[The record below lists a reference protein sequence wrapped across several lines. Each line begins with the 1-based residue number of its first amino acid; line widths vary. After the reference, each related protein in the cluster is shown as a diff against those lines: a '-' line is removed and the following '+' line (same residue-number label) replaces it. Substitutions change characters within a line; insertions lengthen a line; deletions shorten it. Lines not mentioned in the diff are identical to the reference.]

1 VPTRV
6 PRRLSG
12 SRAVPLPPAF
22 EPYVWAATADDVA
35 ARRGLSAAQVL
46 RFDANVPPL
55 PGVPQVPLSRSFE
68 RLHEYPEGTYREL
81 REAAA
86 AYVGVQPEQ
95 IVVGAGADGLIGLV
109 ARTFLASGRRAAVIA
124 PTYPLYAIASSLAG
138 AECFAARLD
147 PAEVAGADVVW
158 VCNPNNPTGELVP
171 AEDLAA
177 VAERLP
183 STTVVVDEA
192 YFEYAGA
199 ESVVPL
205 LARTPNLIAIRTL
218 SKAFGL
224 ASLRVGYAV
233 ASRDVAGELDRR
245 REPAPVSG
253 PGARI
258 AAAALRAPRLDIE
271 ETIAERERVRA
282 ALEHV
287 GFDCPPVHAN
297 FVYVRTP
304 AAEGL
309 AEELEAKGLVVRRH
323 PGAIRITIRLPAE
336 NDVLLAALGAAPE
349 PSPRRSALVVRT
361 TTETAI
367 RVSVE
372 LEGEGRGRVL
382 TGVGFLDHLLTQLA
396 FHGGLDLEVVG
407 AGDLEVDE
415 HHTVEDVL
423 AALGA
428 ALDEALRERE
438 GIARF
443 GSATVPMDEARASAA
458 VDLVRRP
465 HADVRLAF
473 KGDRVGALAPTLL
486 PHALERLAIEGRFTL
501 HVEAAGEDDHHV
513 AEAAFKALG
522 RALRQ
527 ACASERGV
535 ARSTRGET

>member
-1 VPTRV
+1 MRT
-6 PRRLSG
+6 PRRAASP
-12 SRAVPLPPAF
+12 RPAPLPPAF
-22 EPYVWAATADDVA
+22 EPYVWAATAEDVA
-35 ARRGLSAAQVL
+35 ARRALSAAQVL
-46 RFDANVPPL
+46 RFDTNAPPL
-55 PGVPQVPLSRSFE
+55 PGVPQVPLSRSFD

-86 AYVGVQPEQ
+86 AYAGVRPDQ

-109 ARTFLASGRRAAVIA
+109 ARTFLDRGRRAAVIE
-124 PTYPLYAIASSLAG
+124 PTYPLYAVASSVAG
-138 AECFAARLD
+138 AAPYRARLD
-147 PAEVAGADVVW
+147 LAELAEADVVW
-158 VCNPNNPTGELVP
+158 VCNPNNPTGELLP
-171 AEDLAA
+171 AEDLSAL
-177 VAERLP
+177 AEALP
-183 STTVVVDEA
+183 STVVVVDEA

-205 LARTPNLIAIRTL
+205 LARAPNLIAIRTL

-233 ASRDVAGELDRR
+233 ASREVAVELDRR
-245 REPAPVSG
+245 RDPAPVSG

-258 AAAALRAPRLDIE
+258 AAAALRSPRLDVE
-271 ETIAERERVRA
+271 ETVAERERVRA
-282 ALEHV
+282 ALRSA

-304 AAEGL
+304 RAEDL
-309 AEELEAKGLVVRRH
+309 AEELEAKGLVVRRR

-336 NDVLLAALGAAPE
+336 NDVLLGALGASPE
-349 PSPRRSALVVRT
+349 PSRRRSALLVRT

-372 LEGEGRGRVL
+372 LQGEGRGRVV

-396 FHGGLDLEVVG
+396 FHGGLDLEVV
-407 AGDLEVDE
+407 ASGDLEVDE

-423 AALGA
+423 ATLGA
-428 ALDEALRERE
+428 ALDKALGERE

-465 HADVRLAF
+465 YADVRLAF
-473 KGDRVGALAPTLL
+473 QGDRVGALAPTLL
-486 PHALERLAIEGRFTL
+486 PHALERFAAEGRFTL
-501 HVEAAGEDDHHV
+501 HVEAAGADDHHV
-513 AEAAFKALG
+513 AEAAFKAVG
-522 RALRQ
+522 RAVRQ
-527 ACASERGV
+527 ACASERGG